1 VSAHLEK
8 VMTAKPN
15 ETASEMIEAQYLA
28 EVLHEL
34 RSPLGGIDAM
44 AEILSATDL
53 SAEQSR
59 LVQGLIAASKH
70 LRAIADD
77 VLDQQSLKNKANLW
91 QEKSF
96 SLSELLQ
103 TISVSAEA
111 RASAKGIW
119 FSLNAENGLPDHV
132 ISDQRCIRQML
143 ENLLDNAIKVTSQGK
158 ITLSIS
164 SVKKSGPFLG
174 LRFEVKDTGPGFT
187 AREKISLFRAFGRL
201 KNDVKGSGLGLA
213 MVNRLAR
220 AVGGEVDCE
229 STPGQGATFWFTIS
243 VKTESTKTPK
253 AGSTATSDKPSNLIL
268 VVDDNHSNRQIMQ
281 AMLEHFGYR
290 AVEAESGEQALK
302 MLATTSFAAVMLD
315 QTLTGMSGLE
325 TLGTIR
331 TSNEVWADVPVIP
344 VTGRVSQADR
354 AAFAKAGAVGFI
366 EKPVTAR
373 SIRNALEL
381 VLELDQVTQKSV
393 A

>member
-1 VSAHLEK
+1 VSAHLEQ
-8 VMTAKPN
+8 VMTTKPN

-53 SAEQSR
+53 SVEQSR

-70 LRAIADD
+70 LRAIADE
-77 VLDQQSLKNKANLW
+77 VLDQQSIKNKGNLW
-91 QEKSF
+91 QDQKF
-96 SLSELLQ
+96 SLKEMLQ
-103 TISVSAEA
+103 AISVSAEA

-119 FSLNAENGLPDHV
+119 FSLNAENNLPDDV
-132 ISDQRCIRQML
+132 ISDQRCIREML

-187 AREKISLFRAFGRL
+187 AREKISLFKAFGRL

-229 STPGQGATFWFTIS
+229 SVPGQGATFWFTIS
-243 VKTESTKTPK
+243 VKTEATKTQT
-253 AGSTATSDKPSNLIL
+253 AGQKTASSEPSNLIL
-268 VVDDNHSNRQIMQ
+268 VVDDNRSNRQIMQ
-281 AMLEHFGYR
+281 VMLEHFGYQT
-290 AVEAESGEQALK
+290 VEAESGEHALE
-302 MLATTSFAAVMLD
+302 MLAATPVAAVMLD

-325 TLGTIR
+325 TLSIIR
-331 TSNEVWADVPVIP
+331 ASKEAWANVPVIP

-354 AAFAKAGAVGFI
+354 AAFAKAGAVGFV

-381 VLELDQVTQKSV
+381 ALELDQATQKSV

>member
-1 VSAHLEK
+1 M
-8 VMTAKPN
+8 MTAKPN
-15 ETASEMIEAQYLA
+15 EAASDMIDAQYLA

-44 AEILSATDL
+44 AEILNATDL

-77 VLDQQSLKNKANLW
+77 ILDQQTLKNNAILW
-91 QEKSF
+91 QENSF
-96 SLSELLQ
+96 SLKEMVQ
-103 TISVSAEA
+103 AISVSAEA

-119 FSLNAENGLPDHV
+119 FSLHSEDNLPEYV

-164 SVKKSGPFLG
+164 SVKKSGQFLG
-174 LRFEVKDTGPGFT
+174 LRFEVQDTGPGFT
-187 AREKISLFRAFGRL
+187 AREKISLFKAFGRL
-201 KNDVKGSGLGLA
+201 NNDVKGSGLGLS
-213 MVNRLAR
+213 MVHRLAC

-229 STPGQGATFWFTIS
+229 SVLGQGATFWFTIS
-243 VKTESTKTPK
+243 VRTESAKSSK
-253 AGSTATSDKPSNLIL
+253 VEQKSISNEQNNLIL
-268 VVDDNHSNRQIMQ
+268 VVDDNQSNRQIMQ
-281 AMLEHFGYR
+281 VMLEHFGYQT
-290 AVEAESGEQALK
+290 VEAESGEKALEILSK
-302 MLATTSFAAVMLD
+302 TTVAAVMLD
-315 QTLTGMSGLE
+315 QTLSGISGLE
-325 TLGTIR
+325 TLSAIR
-331 TSNEVWADVPVIP
+331 RSKEAWAEIPVIP
-344 VTGRVSQADR
+344 VTGRVSNADH
-354 AAFAKAGAVGFI
+354 AAFAKAGAVGFV
-366 EKPVTAR
+366 EKPINAR

-381 VLELDQVTQKSV
+381 ALELEVETKKSV